1 MLLQIFIENFRYNLK
16 YLLKIF
22 CKDTTNN
29 PNTQVFRQKNAK
41 KLSFSLHTRTSRPFG
56 SY

>member
-41 KLSFSLHTRTSRPFG
+41 KLSFSLHTRTNLG
-56 SY
+56 NK